1 MAAFVVLSTIVVLD
15 IVLPWDEA
23 VLQWV
28 GTIRASPGN
37 EVMVALT
44 MLGDGGIV
52 VPFALGVVALLWRM
66 GRSQC
71 ARRLLLAG
79 VIGEVVYVI
88 AKASFQRPR
97 PRIITHMT
105 GAGWYSY
112 PSGHAMLAP
121 ILWSLSLILLARSV
135 SHRWLRR
142 FFHLLSVVIPLGIA
156 VSRVYLGVHY
166 PSDIM
171 AGLLL
176 GTAWTL
182 IWLGVP
188 YASEAAPTA
197 ECDLASEAPIRDRA
211 IPRSS

>member
-1 MAAFVVLSTIVVLD
+1 MAAFVVLSIIVVLD
-15 IVLPWDEA
+15 IILPWDEA
-23 VLQWV
+23 VLHWV
-28 GTIRASPGN
+28 GTIRSAPGN
-37 EVMVALT
+37 TVMVALT

-52 VPFALGVVALLWRM
+52 VPFGLSVVVLLWRM

-79 VIGEVVYVI
+79 VIGEIVYVI

-97 PRIITHMT
+97 PRIIPHLT

-121 ILWSLSLILLARSV
+121 IVWSLSLILLARTV
-135 SHRWLRR
+135 SRRGLRG
-142 FFHLLSVVIPLGIA
+142 FFYLLSVVIPLGIA

-182 IWLGVP
+182 LWLGVP
-188 YASEAAPTA
+188 YAPDAPGP
-197 ECDLASEAPIRDRA
+197 ASGDRTPDAPIPSVA
-211 IPRSS
+211 PGSS